1 MQTATLTYLR
11 RAAIVTLF
19 FLGLSAAFQARGLS
33 TDGLLSRTSFFGGS
47 LLQQPGRS
55 GWIRSG
61 RALDF
66 GTLDYVRYIAP
77 NAAFIQRELQSGHL
91 PLWNPYIGTGVP
103 VAEAMTP
110 GFLHPYTLLLFL
122 LPFEYALTMLAV
134 LRLVPAG
141 LGAFLFARVL
151 GCGFPAGI
159 LAGALFML
167 SSFHLG
173 FRFHT
178 LPNVSSLLP
187 FLLVV
192 SELRLR
198 GRSTRRLGASWSLV
212 GTLMLLGGHAQT
224 SVHCLGAAWAYH
236 LLRAA
241 TSGPVHGRG
250 REIGSGFLFLTICTA
265 LSVLGASVAV
275 WGHTEILL
283 AANALP
289 YRSALPSPRLP
300 PMHLL
305 SFLMPANFRQVL
317 YPAYFGVITLVL
329 AARGLVSRGA
339 FPAWPW
345 VVLGGGALLGAYGG
359 WPVAPVLQN
368 LPILRAADH
377 TRLIFVVHLALAL
390 LAARSLGAP
399 QDAPVIRRVTMAVSG
414 LLAVGLAVLWAAG
427 LCPGPRG
434 WYGFPIILAAPV
446 VFLGIGVV
454 LLSGP
459 SRQFAGRAWPWLVV
473 VAVLADL
480 YAAHG
485 PRPRGEPTA
494 FPLALSVQRFVQG
507 PPEAGRMFVT
517 GNLLAPN
524 VNMIYGLPA
533 VAVYEPAIG
542 RRMTHLLRAAG
553 LQSIYYYGVFA
564 PPEPREESLR
574 VLSLLNVR
582 HILTQRPIEN
592 PTLAGRLEELTRDPI
607 TIYRNPD
614 ALPRVFVVERAILAH
629 SPERALNLLQD
640 PGVDLKSVV
649 ILEEPIFPQPASPSG
664 NARSASRA
672 RIVDYRPGA
681 VRITASTPHGGY
693 LVLSETYSAGWQAT
707 VDGQP
712 SPVLCG
718 DYALIAVWLPPGE
731 HEVGLR
737 YWPRPLIIGA
747 LISASTIVVLFGA
760 GLVPSSSTA

>member
-1 MQTATLTYLR
+1 
-11 RAAIVTLF
+11 
-19 FLGLSAAFQARGLS
+19 
-33 TDGLLSRTSFFGGS
+33 
-47 LLQQPGRS
+47 LQQPGRS

-110 GFLHPYTLLLFL
+110 GFLHPYTLLLLFV
-122 LPFEYALTMLAV
+122 PFEYALTILAV
-134 LRLVPAG
+134 VRLVPAG
-141 LGAFLFARVL
+141 LGAFLFVRVL

-159 LAGALFML
+159 LAGVLFML

-187 FLLVV
+187 FLLLV

-212 GTLMLLGGHAQT
+212 GTLTLLGGHAQT
-224 SVHCLGAAWAYH
+224 SFHCLGAAWAYH

-241 TSGPVHGRG
+241 TSSPVERRG
-250 REIGSGFLFLTICTA
+250 REIGSGFLFLTVCTA
-265 LSVLGASVAV
+265 LSVLGACVAV
-275 WGHTEILL
+275 WGHTETLL

-305 SFLMPANFRQVL
+305 SFLMPANFRPDL
-317 YPAYFGVITLVL
+317 YPAYLGVITLVL

-359 WPVAPVLQN
+359 WLVAPIMHK

-399 QDAPVIRRVTMAVSG
+399 QDTPVIRRVTMAVSG

-427 LCPGPRG
+427 PCPGPRG
-434 WYGFPIILAAPV
+434 RYGFPLILAGPV
-446 VFLGIGVV
+446 FFLGIGSI
-454 LLSGP
+454 LLSRP
-459 SRQFAGRAWPWLVV
+459 SRHFAGRAWPWLVV

-485 PRPRGEPTA
+485 PRPRGEATA
-494 FPLALSVQRFVQG
+494 FPPALSIQRFVQG
-507 PPEAGRMFVT
+507 PPEAGRLLVT

-524 VNMIYGLPA
+524 VNMIYSLPT

-553 LQSIYYYGVFA
+553 LQSFHYYGVFA
-564 PPEPREESLR
+564 PPEPRGKSLR

-592 PTLAGRLEELTRDPI
+592 PTLAGRLEELTRDPV

-614 ALPRVFVVERAILAH
+614 ALPRAFVADRTILARG
-629 SPERALNLLQD
+629 PERALDLLQD
-640 PGVDLKSVV
+640 PSVDLKRFV
-649 ILEEPIFPQPASPSG
+649 ILEEPVSSAPASPSH
-664 NARSASRA
+664 NTRSGSRA

-681 VRITASTPHGGY
+681 VRITASAPQGGY
-693 LVLSETYSAGWQAT
+693 LVFSETYSAGWQAT

-712 SPVLCG
+712 APVLCG

-737 YWPRPLIIGA
+737 YWPRPLTIGA

-760 GLVPSSSTA
+760 GLVPSRNTA